1 MITRSNIA
9 RLALAFGLVAF
20 LLLGTFGLSHAGMT
34 TGMDGQMTDCP
45 FSPGVAICSM
55 SPLEMI
61 SASKSLLTTLPQQK
75 DVFSLLMLLVAG
87 ILALAVFWKPLLSP
101 FSAPRPSAL
110 YVLRP
115 RREYIPLHNPLQ
127 ELFSNGILNP
137 KLF

>member
-9 RLALAFGLVAF
+9 RLALAFVLVAF

-75 DVFSLLMLLVAG
+75 DVFSLFMLL
-87 ILALAVFWKPLLSP
+87 LAAALAFAVFWRP
-101 FSAPRPSAL
+101 FISPRPVLS

-115 RREYIPLHNPLQ
+115 RREYIPFHNPLQ